1 MPAELARR
9 HGWTD
14 ETTAGLAYLTL
25 GSALAWQGRPAEA
38 ESWMHRA
45 ERTISPHSAPVSA
58 MGVQYARGQLELA
71 RGRPADALSAFR
83 AAERLA
89 GRLPAPHPLAR
100 PLRAWIVHAL
110 VRLGEIGQ
118 AEQVVA
124 DADDGD
130 RVRGEMRVATAM
142 LRVAENDP
150 HAATVVLGPVLD
162 GSARTGW
169 RSWLVEAF
177 LLEAIAR
184 DALGDPAAAA
194 RALERALDRAE
205 PDGALLWFLLHPA
218 PELLERHT
226 RQRTRPPRPAGR
238 GPRPAR
244 RKPARAAPS
253 RAAAAAGAA
262 VRQRDPRAAL
272 PPDPPVGQ
280 GDRRRVPV
288 LAVWGRGD
296 EIFGPAG
303 AQAFADDAHDAEI
316 HLLDGGHF
324 LLETAADE
332 VAALIRDFLA
342 RRFAAGTDS

>member
-1 MPAELARR
+1 
-9 HGWTD
+9 
-14 ETTAGLAYLTL
+14 
-25 GSALAWQGRPAEA
+25 
-38 ESWMHRA
+38 
-45 ERTISPHSAPVSA
+45 

-205 PDGALLWFLLHPA
+205 PDGAAVVPA
-218 PELLERHT
+218 
-226 RQRTRPPRPAGR
+226 ASG
-238 GPRPAR
+238 
-244 RKPARAAPS
+244 
-253 RAAAAAGAA
+253 AGAA
-262 VRQRDPRAAL
+262 RAPHEAAHPPTAPCWPRSPTCSPETGPRRPLTGRGRRWSRCPAARSACCATSR
-272 PPDPPVGQ
+272 PTCRPGRSPASAGARGVGP
-280 GDRRRVPV
+280 RRRDLRP
-288 LAVWGRGD
+288 GRR
-296 EIFGPAG
+296 AG
-303 AQAFADDAHDAEI
+303 
-316 HLLDGGHF
+316 
-324 LLETAADE
+324 
-332 VAALIRDFLA
+332 V
-342 RRFAAGTDS
+342 RR